1 MKTVT
6 GAALAAF
13 SLMLA
18 GCGDGDGAANV
29 SSQGPIPQI
38 AAPNN
43 GDWTQV
49 VSRTPEGGT
58 RIGNPN
64 APVKLVEYGSLTC
77 PACKAFSD
85 TATQSLRD
93 TYVRS
98 GQVSWEF
105 RHLIIH
111 GAADVV
117 LAMLSDC
124 QPQSAFF
131 RTIED
136 LYEQQPEIVSRFE
149 ESEQRQI
156 GAMPADQQVAAA
168 ARAMEVGGF
177 FAQRGLPEGRQNQ
190 CLANQQAIQQLA
202 DSTNR
207 AFSQEGVAGTPTFFL
222 NGDKLDVSNWRDLE
236 PLLRDRIG
244 G

>member
-6 GAALAAF
+6 GTAIAAL
-13 SLMLA
+13 LLLA
-18 GCGDGDGAANV
+18 GCDGNGAADVNA
-29 SSQGPIPQI
+29 QGPLTQIP
-38 AAPNN
+38 APNG

-64 APVKLVEYGSLTC
+64 APAKLVEYGSLTC

-85 TATQSLRD
+85 TATQQLRD

-124 QPQSAFF
+124 QPQTAFF

-136 LYEQQPEIVSRFE
+136 VYEQQPDILDNFE
-149 ESEQRQI
+149 ESEQQQI
-156 GAMPADQQVAAA
+156 GAMPQDQQIAAA
-168 ARAMEVGGF
+168 ARAMEVGPF
-177 FAQRGLPEGRQNQ
+177 FAQRGLPEARQNQ
-190 CLANQQAIQQLA
+190 CLANRQAVQQLA
-202 DSTNR
+202 DNTNR
-207 AFSQEGVAGTPTFFL
+207 AFSQENVTGTPTFFL
-222 NGDKLDVSNWRDLE
+222 NGEKLNVSNWPSLE
-236 PLLRDRIG
+236 PLLRERIG